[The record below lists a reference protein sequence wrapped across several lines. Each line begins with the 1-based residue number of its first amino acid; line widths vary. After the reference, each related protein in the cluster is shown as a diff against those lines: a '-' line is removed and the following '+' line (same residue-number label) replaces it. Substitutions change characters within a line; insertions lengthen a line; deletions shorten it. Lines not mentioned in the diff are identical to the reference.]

1 MLDFIQQLFNTFLN
15 MSITGAYII
24 TAVMIIRLFLRKAP
38 KIFSY
43 CLWIIPAIRLLL
55 PFSFSSVLSVF
66 NLISAPSESTPVN
79 NLTSYSYIP
88 ENIGTMPVPEISM
101 GINAADKLIN
111 PALPAADVAASVN
124 PMQVIEAV
132 AAVVWVIGIAAM
144 LVYFIVSLIKV
155 SKQIMFSTRLDGN
168 VFECEKVRSPFV
180 FGLIKPKIYL
190 PCKMEDNSRGYV
202 VLHEQTHIKRF
213 DHITRIAA
221 FAILALHW
229 YNPLVWVAYKLMTR
243 DMEMSCD
250 ERVLKTLG
258 EQQKKDYGMTLV
270 TIGATK
276 RFITTAPL
284 SFGENGVEERVVNIL
299 KFKKAKVIVTV
310 LCVILCVAAGIVC
323 LTNASKPKDEF
334 GYYEEKI
341 EEYIVSQNSSKDGL
355 YVPAVEIIEMT
366 EDKTAYCLM
375 QAHVFESASYSD
387 WLSGNFEKEIYEFK
401 TNLDGIKSKNALIAV
416 TAQINDSLVVTK
428 VEKTEELPEKAENLD
443 EIKDEIWNGI
453 ADNAQKAFD
462 GAYGG
467 KYKLTKAD
475 FSGKAAEKL
484 TANAFELVEYGNNQ
498 ILVVRFASTPQ
509 PITTPQSVYY
519 KVNPSFSLFVK
530 SGEDWITVPRK
541 PNTGNNE
548 ETCVIQGG
556 DKSGSEALYF
566 CNLSTFVDGLSA
578 DEYKIDTTVEGPL
591 GETLSAEIYFKT
603 DGKKPSHENPE
614 LKPEALNE
622 VEILPLTAKIT
633 SPQSGWICH
642 GIGGNDSRYLSK
654 EELQTV
660 AQLCNETY
668 FKPHNI
674 PEEINPYYAYYVSI
688 KEGDGRVYS
697 FRMTHNLV
705 VDSEGNYYTYTNPIL
720 YKTVLNL
727 LDLTEPTTAAPVYD
741 NDTPAVTKP
750 FVQQKPQ
757 TTKNNQPAMSTT
769 KPAGSPIIPVPT
781 EPWEEYVLTDIKVSH
796 ESEDAEFKKIVAL
809 GFDYE
814 GSYMGGPHFFWEF
827 MSTASRDLYIKTA
840 ASYSMESTNYTL
852 EKRNGGAWTACT
864 PLKENSTAYNKQIK
878 QNYSLSVIFPINRYF
893 NSVEN
898 GEYRISV
905 PFYYESGNHAGN
917 LMIEFTL
924 TRLTVTR
931 ADADEKI
938 VSPLSVRISP
948 MTSGEKYVYNIITPQ
963 ETAQIVECCNS
974 LSTEGNTINSNT
986 SVSTFEIS
994 IIDTNNKEHVYYAQ
1008 PDGTVICNNQ
1018 VFKSDKLYMLAV
1030 NAMR

>member
-24 TAVMIIRLFLRKAP
+24 IAVILIRLLLRKAP

-43 CLWIIPAIRLLL
+43 CLWLIPALRLIL
-55 PFSFSSVLSVF
+55 PFSFSSALSVF
-66 NLISAPSESTPVN
+66 NFISAPSQYTPASGITAHRFV
-79 NLTSYSYIP
+79 P
-88 ENIGTMPVPEISM
+88 ENIGTMPVPEIST

-111 PALPAADVAASVN
+111 PALPSADVTASVN
-124 PMQVIEAV
+124 PMQIVEAV
-132 AAVVWVIGIAAM
+132 AAIIWVVGIVTM
-144 LVYFIVSLIKV
+144 LVYFAFSLIRV
-155 SKQIMFSTRLDGN
+155 NKQIMFSTRLDGN

-190 PCKMEDNSRGYV
+190 PCKMADNSRGYV

-213 DHITRIAA
+213 DHITRIVA

-229 YNPLVWVAYKLMTR
+229 YNPLVWIAYKLMAC

-270 TIGATK
+270 SIGANK
-276 RFITTAPL
+276 RFITAAPL

-323 LTNASKPKDEF
+323 LTNAAKEKDEYS
-334 GYYEEKI
+334 YYEEKI
-341 EEYIVSQNSSKDGL
+341 EEYIVAQNSNKDGL
-355 YVPAVEIIEMT
+355 YVPAVEIVEMAD
-366 EDKTAYCLM
+366 DKTAYCLM
-375 QAHVFESASYSD
+375 QAHVFENALYSD
-387 WLSGNFEKEIYEFK
+387 WLNGNFEKEIYEFK

-428 VEKTEELPEKAENLD
+428 VEKAENLPVNAENTD
-443 EIKDEIWNGI
+443 KIKNTIWNGI
-453 ADNAQKAFD
+453 AENAQKVFD

-467 KYKLTKAD
+467 KYKLTKAE
-475 FSGKAAEKL
+475 FSGKASEKI

-498 ILVVRFASTPQ
+498 ILVVRFASTQQ
-509 PITTPQSVYY
+509 PITTPQNVYY

-530 SGEDWITVPRK
+530 SGEEWITVPKK

-548 ETCVIQGG
+548 ETCFVQGG
-556 DKSGSEALYF
+556 DKAGTEALYF
-566 CNLSTFVDGLSA
+566 CNLSNFVDSLSA
-578 DEYKIDTTVEGPL
+578 DEYKMHILIEGPL
-591 GETLSAEIYFKT
+591 GETLSAEMYIRT
-603 DGKKPSHENPE
+603 DGKMPLQEKPE

-633 SPQSGWICH
+633 SPESGWICH
-642 GIGGNDSRYLSK
+642 GIGGNDFRYLSK

-660 AQLCNETY
+660 AKLYNQIELKLLNTA
-668 FKPHNI
+668 
-674 PEEINPYYAYYVSI
+674 EEVNPYYAYYVSI
-688 KEGDGRVYS
+688 KDSEGQLFS
-697 FRMTHNLV
+697 FRMTHNAI
-705 VDSEGNYYTYTNPIL
+705 VDCEENYYANNVEL
-720 YKTVLNL
+720 YKTVLHM

-741 NDTPAVTKP
+741 DNYPAVTKP
-750 FVQQKPQ
+750 FVQQKPL

-769 KPAGSPIIPVPT
+769 KPADFPIIPVPT

-796 ESEDAEFKKIVAL
+796 ESEDTEFKKIVAL

-814 GSYMGGPHFFWEF
+814 GSYMGGPHFFLEF
-827 MSTASRDLYIKTA
+827 MSTASRDLYIKTT

-878 QNYSLSVIFPINRYF
+878 QNYSLSVIFPINRYL

-938 VSPLSVRISP
+938 VSLLSVRISP

-963 ETAQIVECCNS
+963 EKAQIVECCNT
-974 LSTEGNTINSNT
+974 LSTEGNAVNSNT
-986 SVSTFEIS
+986 SVNTFEIS
-994 IIDTNNKEHVYYAQ
+994 IIDGNNKEHVYYAR

-1018 VFKSDKLYMLAV
+1018 VFKSDKLYTLAV

>member
-24 TAVMIIRLFLRKAP
+24 IAVILMRLLLRKAP

-43 CLWIIPAIRLLL
+43 CLWLIPALRLIM
-55 PFSFSSVLSVF
+55 PFSFSSALSVF
-66 NLISAPSESTPVN
+66 NFISAPSQNTPASGITAHNFV
-79 NLTSYSYIP
+79 P
-88 ENIGTMPVPEISM
+88 ENIGTMPVPEIST

-111 PALPAADVAASVN
+111 PALPAANVTASVN
-124 PMQVIEAV
+124 PMQIVEAV
-132 AAVVWVIGIAAM
+132 SSVIWVIGIAAM
-144 LVYFIVSLIKV
+144 LVYFAVSLIKV
-155 SKQIMFSTRLDGN
+155 NKQIMFSTRLDGN
-168 VFECEKVRSPFV
+168 VFECENARSPFV
-180 FGLIKPKIYL
+180 FGLINPKIYL
-190 PCKMEDNSRGYV
+190 PCKTADNSRGYI

-229 YNPLVWVAYKLMTR
+229 YNPLVWLAYKLMTR

-270 TIGATK
+270 SIGATK
-276 RFITTAPL
+276 RFISAAPL

-299 KFKKAKVIVTV
+299 KFKKTKVIATV
-310 LCVILCVAAGIVC
+310 LCAVLCVAAGVVC
-323 LTNASKPKDEF
+323 LTNAAKPKDEF

-341 EEYIVSQNSSKDGL
+341 EEYIVAQNSSKDGL
-355 YVPAVEIIEMT
+355 YVPAVEIVEMT
-366 EDKTAYCLM
+366 DGKTAYCLM
-375 QAHVFESASYSD
+375 QAHVFENASYSD

-401 TNLDGIKSKNALIAV
+401 NNFDSIKSKNALIAV
-416 TAQINDSLVVTK
+416 TAQINDSLVVTN
-428 VEKTEELPEKAENLD
+428 VEKAEELPEKPENLN

-453 ADNAQKAFD
+453 AENAQKAFD
-462 GAYGG
+462 SAYSG
-467 KYKLTKAD
+467 KYKLTKAE
-475 FSGKAAEKL
+475 FAGKAAEKI
-484 TANAFELVEYGNNQ
+484 TANAFELVEYGGNK
-498 ILVVRFASTPQ
+498 ILVVRLASAPHSAVTPQ
-509 PITTPQSVYY
+509 NIGYEIKPV
-519 KVNPSFSLFVK
+519 FSLHVK
-530 SGEDWITVPRK
+530 SGEEWITVPRK
-541 PNTGNNE
+541 PNTSNIE
-548 ETCVIQGG
+548 EACVVPGG
-556 DKSGSEALYF
+556 DKAGSEALYF
-566 CNLSTFVDGLSA
+566 CNISNFVDGLSA
-578 DEYKIDTTVEGPL
+578 DEYRADLLVEGPL
-591 GETLSAEIYFKT
+591 GETLPAEIYFKT
-603 DGKKPSHENPE
+603 DGKMPSQEKPE

-633 SPQSGWICH
+633 SPESGWICR
-642 GIGGNDSRYLSK
+642 GIGGNDFRYLSK
-654 EELQTV
+654 EELQAV

-688 KEGDGRVYS
+688 KDSEGRVYS

-705 VDSEGNYYTYTNPIL
+705 VDSEGNYYAYTNPIL

-757 TTKNNQPAMSTT
+757 TTKNNQPATSTT
-769 KPAGSPIIPVPT
+769 KPGYSPIIPVPT

-814 GSYMGGPHFFWEF
+814 ESYTGGPHFFLEF
-827 MSTASRDLYIKTA
+827 MSTASRDLYIKTS

-864 PLKENSTAYNKQIK
+864 PLKENSTAYNKQIR

-931 ADADEKI
+931 ADTDEKI
-938 VSPLSVRISP
+938 ASPISVRISP

-963 ETAQIVECCNS
+963 EKAQIVECCNN
-974 LSTEGNTINSNT
+974 LGTESTAIGSST

-994 IIDTNNKEHVYYAQ
+994 IIDSSNKEHVYYAQ

-1018 VFKSDKLYMLAV
+1018 IYKSDKLYTLAV